1 MIKISSK
8 HVLIKIFIVFI
19 ITILVLPFIIMAIL
33 QPPLKEQKNTP
44 SFAYDKLYVTYSAIK
59 KYSKDYKEYPS
70 PEKWC
75 DLILPYLG
83 RNRKYILTS
92 TKNRIAI
99 NPNAKPDS
107 PDDVVLLFESTGG
120 WNAHGQAELLA
131 SSSGGKMG
139 CYIFFNNGE
148 FKFILPNQAQELNWG
163 NNP

>member
-1 MIKISSK
+1 MHNNSK
-8 HVLIKIFIVFI
+8 NILIFILLIFLI
-19 ITILVLPFIIMAIL
+19 SIPFLPWLIREIL
-33 QPPLKEQKNTP
+33 QPPLREQKNTA

-83 RNRKYILTS
+83 RNREYMLTS

-139 CYIFFNNGE
+139 CYVFFNNGD

-163 NNP
+163 DNP